1 MSWVLIKLT
10 KHVGD
15 HCQYFYEQASL
26 YAIKKV
32 ILSNRQQNYLD
43 SLKGILVENAL
54 NM

>member
-1 MSWVLIKLT
+1 MMQKISQIVMAIIY
-10 KHVGD
+10 HQV
-15 HCQYFYEQASL
+15 SL
-26 YAIKKV
+26 YMVKKV

>member
-1 MSWVLIKLT
+1 MMQKISKIVMAII
-10 KHVGD
+10 HSQV
-15 HCQYFYEQASL
+15 SL
-26 YAIKKV
+26 YMVKKV